1 MDFDFVKKKH
11 MNNRNINNRN
21 INNRNINRNIDIN
34 TLLKK
39 FNNQKLKKIVNV
51 YQLEYVNGKSP
62 GLGDF
67 LRGCF
72 CFIQLAKLLNLEF
85 DLNILNHPI
94 SKYTEN
100 LSDIKNINYNN
111 ILHYQNYNRNL
122 SVTEFN
128 IEKSRNNLNVDF
140 LENTI
145 NLLNEQNCEIY
156 YLFSNAFPLF
166 DIYPQPDK
174 NIINLRLTP
183 NNDMNKYIDLTL
195 DNFNL
200 SKKEYGTIHV
210 RCGDEYI
217 SNGIIT
223 NNNFILKI
231 KAILNKIVVP
241 EFRYLIISDSNYLKE
256 QLKMYKNF
264 YIMIN
269 DIEHLGGEAIKST
282 NSNGIMNT
290 MLEYYLMSYSNVIIS
305 LSVYDHVSGFSK
317 YCSVLNNIPFQYFK
331 INR

>member
-11 MNNRNINNRN
+11 MNNRKINV
-21 INNRNINRNIDIN
+21 N
-34 TLLKK
+34 TLLQK

-51 YQLEYVNGKSP
+51 YQLEYINGKSS

-85 DLNILNHPI
+85 DLNILNHPM

-100 LSDIKNINYNN
+100 FSDIKNIDYNN
-111 ILHYQNYNRNL
+111 ILVYSEYNRNL
-122 SVTEFN
+122 SVTDFN
-128 IEKSRNNLNVDF
+128 REKIRNNLNVDF

-145 NLLNEQNCEIY
+145 NLLNQQNCEIY
-156 YLFSNAFPLF
+156 YFFSNAFPLF
-166 DIYPQPDK
+166 NIYSQPCK
-174 NIINLRLTP
+174 NKINLRLTP

-195 DNFNL
+195 DKLNL
-200 SKKEYGTIHV
+200 SKKGYVTIHI

-217 SNGIIT
+217 SNGIIN

-231 KAILNKIVVP
+231 KAILNKMVIP
-241 EFRYLIISDSNYLKE
+241 ECRYLIISDSNYLKE

-282 NSNGIMNT
+282 NSNGVMNT
-290 MLEYYLMSYSNVIIS
+290 MLEYYLMSYSNLVIS
-305 LSVYDHVSGFSK
+305 LSVYQHVSGFSK
-317 YCSVLNNIPFQYFK
+317 YCSVLNNIPFKYFK
-331 INR
+331 INM